1 MAVAHLDLRQT
12 PANAT
17 ANLNVPNPCDK
28 RHTTL
33 PVILHSPK
41 LLLHKIL
48 IKCGLQRV
56 QKRL

>member
-1 MAVAHLDLRQT
+1 MAVAHVDLRQT
-12 PANAT
+12 PADAAT
-17 ANLNVPNPCDK
+17 NLNVPNLCDK
-28 RHTTL
+28 RHTT
-33 PVILHSPK
+33 PPAILHSPK

>member
-1 MAVAHLDLRQT
+1 MAVALVDLRQT
-12 PANAT
+12 PADAA

-28 RHTTL
+28 RHTTP
-33 PVILHSPK
+33 PVILRSAK

-56 QKRL
+56 QMRL